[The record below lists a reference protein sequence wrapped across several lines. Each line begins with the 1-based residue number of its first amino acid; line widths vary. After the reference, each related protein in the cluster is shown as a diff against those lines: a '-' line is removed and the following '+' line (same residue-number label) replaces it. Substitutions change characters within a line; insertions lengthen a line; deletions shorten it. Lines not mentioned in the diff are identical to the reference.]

1 MALLRLFNSALVLNS
16 FLLLVLPVANA
27 DGDVMKFT
35 DADFKEGIKPY
46 DVLLVKFYA
55 PW

>member
-1 MALLRLFNSALVLNS
+1 MPNLFAAALVLNL
-16 FLLLVLPVANA
+16 FLLILPVVNA
-27 DGDVMKFT
+27 DDDVMKFT
-35 DADFKEGIKPY
+35 DATFKEGIQPY

>member
-1 MALLRLFNSALVLNS
+1 MQKPVLLILVCT
-16 FLLLVLPVANA
+16 LLSVFG

-35 DADFKEGIKPY
+35 DANFEEKIKDY
-46 DVLLVKFYA
+46 EILLVKFYA